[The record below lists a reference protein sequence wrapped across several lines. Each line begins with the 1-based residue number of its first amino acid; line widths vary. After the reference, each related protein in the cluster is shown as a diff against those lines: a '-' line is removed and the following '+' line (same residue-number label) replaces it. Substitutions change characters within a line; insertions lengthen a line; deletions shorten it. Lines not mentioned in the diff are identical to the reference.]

1 MLDLLEIRNEI
12 DKIDQEIVTLFEKRM
27 QLTGKVAE
35 YKISK
40 GKAVFD
46 KERENQKLNTLCALA
61 SNDFNKHAIE
71 ELFTQ
76 IMSISR
82 KKQYGIITQKNNSEV
97 FEQKEK
103 LNIDENTK
111 VVFFGVKGSYT
122 EQAMEDYFG
131 KEINSFHGDTFKE
144 VMEAIKEGKADYGVL
159 PIENSSTGSI
169 ADIYDL
175 LVEYDNYIV
184 GEHIIKVDQAL
195 LGLPGATIEGIKTV
209 YSHGQGLLQC
219 AKFLDELKDVK
230 RLEYSSTASSARK
243 VLEDQDI
250 SQAAIAST
258 RAAKCYGL
266 TVLKEAINYNS
277 ANSTRFIIITN
288 KKIYLKK
295 ARKMSIYFEL
305 PHTSG
310 TLYNMLSHFIYNNLS
325 MTNIESRPLEGRSWE
340 YRFFIDFEGNLED
353 PGVQNALN
361 GISQEALNMRILGNF

>member
-361 GISQEALNMRILGNF
+361 GISQEAFNMRILGNF